1 MVRSSEEAHT
11 GWKSSSLFSRV
22 DGGHLEKQVWTRRPF
37 MLGGHT
43 QYLVAKLQ
51 YALVFLL
58 LKIPSNEKIRHQP
71 CSHRV
76 SSGCD
81 STNQKLWYLKL
92 SFLGLSN
99 RWCLLG

>member
-1 MVRSSEEAHT
+1 MVRSSKEAHT

-51 YALVFLL
+51 CALVFLL
-58 LKIPSNEKIRHQP
+58 LKIPSNEKIET
-71 CSHRV
+71 SRV
-76 SSGCD
+76 LIG
-81 STNQKLWYLKL
+81 
-92 SFLGLSN
+92 FLLVVITQTKNFGT
-99 RWCLLG
+99 

>member
-51 YALVFLL
+51 YALVFL
-58 LKIPSNEKIRHQP
+58 
-71 CSHRV
+71 
-76 SSGCD
+76 
-81 STNQKLWYLKL
+81 
-92 SFLGLSN
+92 
-99 RWCLLG
+99 